1 MTDLGK
7 VIRTWRLLNNHT
19 LLDMAKE
26 LKRQISRLSAIEHG
40 RVQPINE
47 EIFCIAGF
55 MSGLNYLEIQQKF
68 KGRKERLDKF
78 INEIQ
83 KLMQ

>member
-40 RVQPINE
+40 RVQPTNE
-47 EIFCIAGF
+47 EIFCIAWF

-78 INEIQ
+78 MNEIQ